1 MQEPFKRMLQRAKE
15 VIGRD
20 PHAINLEARIIE
32 NSLIVSP
39 SVKFIFVG
47 VDTSIDSF

>member
-1 MQEPFKRMLQRAKE
+1 MLQRAKV
-15 VIGRD
+15 VIDRD

-32 NSLIVSP
+32 NSLIVPP

-47 VDTSIDSF
+47 IDASIDSF